1 MSASPLVYQVL
12 EDVLPEQM
20 ALKDGE
26 PPRPPQMI
34 MRSLKM
40 ISGFQGFRLTLVLGL
55 IGIIASGCDDIA
67 QPEIHLIPQGY
78 SGEVFILH
86 RVAAGEPMVRE
97 GWSRIYRIPPGGVL
111 RSSTD
116 ANEGWRM
123 SRFFYLA
130 ADGRCERI
138 TGYWAVAIAD
148 TPENRNDP
156 KVGIH
161 GRSAGFLLD
170 RAHRCPVRYEKYFV
184 GTKRQLLAMTGAG
197 EGLIQR
203 YFATHYACLQG
214 TADLPKPGPGNAFGF
229 SQ

>member
-1 MSASPLVYQVL
+1 
-12 EDVLPEQM
+12 
-20 ALKDGE
+20 
-26 PPRPPQMI
+26 
-34 MRSLKM
+34 M
-40 ISGFQGFRLTLVLGL
+40 ISGFKGFRLTLVLGL
-55 IGIIASGCDDIA
+55 IGIIASGCDDVA

-86 RVAAGEPMVRE
+86 QVAAGEPMVRE
-97 GWSRIYRIPPGGVL
+97 GWSRIYRIPTGGVF

-116 ANEGWRM
+116 ANEGWGM
-123 SRFFYLA
+123 PRFFYLA
-130 ADGRCERI
+130 ADGRRERI
-138 TGYWAVAIAD
+138 TGYSAVTIAD

-156 KVGIH
+156 EIGIYGRTVGVL
-161 GRSAGFLLD
+161 FD

-184 GTKRQLLAMTGAG
+184 GTKRQFRAMTDAG

-203 YFATHYACLQG
+203 YCATHYACLQG